1 MGTVLDALAMKI
13 LSNLGDLIQD
23 EVVMTLRVKKDIK
36 MLKNNL
42 EHFCAVREDAEA
54 LAMGNTVT
62 ESWWKEMRDVMFDVD
77 DVIDLFMVHSKNP
90 SQLPR
95 LVCFNQSLFSC
106 FAKITFDHRIAKR
119 IKNIN
124 EKLLGIKERK
134 EMFSLERTNCQQ
146 FQVTAVDRSQTSPIS
161 VEIVG
166 IDMKKASDDM
176 VKLIISNCNSNSST
190 LFGIHG
196 MGGIGKTTLA
206 QKIYQE
212 QRIREKFQIHIWLCI
227 SQSYT
232 EIDLLKQAIR
242 MAGGSCDQL
251 EAKSELL
258 PRLMDTVNGKTVFLV
273 LDDVWKSDV
282 WNELLQTPFETG
294 LNALILVTTRNRNI
308 LEQMHAR
315 YTHKVN
321 KMNSTDGLELL
332 MKRSFRPDEQTN
344 DGFWDVGRQIVQNC
358 DGLPLAIKVIAG
370 VLSAK
375 RTIVEWESI
384 RDSEWFTHGLPED
397 VTGPLYLSYRH
408 LPPQLKQCFIW
419 CALLPPNFEIKRDSV
434 AYWWVAEGF
443 VRKEH
448 NYAVYQIAED
458 YYHELIRRNLL
469 QPKPEY
475 VDKGISTMHD
485 LLRSLGQHL
494 TRDHSLFMDA
504 ESKEIL
510 PKLRRLGI
518 SGAVQNIPAIE
529 KQKFMRSLLIYNN
542 KNFKSL
548 NEYTFRNI
556 EHIRVLFLSGMGIL
570 SIPQSIGNLVLLR
583 LLDLSFTDI
592 SILPESIGNLISL
605 EYLSLLGCHKLNSL
619 PSTLMRLS
627 NISFLQLDQTAIDHV
642 PKGIEKFQK
651 LYNLRGVFESGT
663 GLPNIQRLWVEKLEQ
678 ATLDGELVL
687 MKCRNLRELG
697 LRCTIGM
704 SRTRCQTNDVGRI
717 QQVYEMLV
725 PSPSLVYIFLIGF
738 PGVMFPEW
746 LRSEPEQKLPN
757 LAHMHLDEC
766 ISCSQLPPAGQMPEL
781 QVLQI
786 RAADA
791 IVTIGAEILGKGVI
805 SASAFFPKLEL
816 LHIIDMRN
824 LEYWSL
830 NMGNLFENMEAMSQQ
845 LVLMPSLKR
854 LLLLD
859 CPKLNALPEDLQRIN
874 SLKRIHIEGAHMLQ
888 EIVSIPSVVWLKIK
902 NNRSLRKISNLSG
915 LQDLFAQDCPE
926 LDQADSL
933 IALKRLYMVDC
944 LKAQPFWKCL
954 PKDQG
959 VLIHIATPGADGR
972 DIFPDESLYN

>member
-95 LVCFNQSLFSC
+95 L
-106 FAKITFDHRIAKR
+106 
-119 IKNIN
+119 
-124 EKLLGIKERK
+124 
-134 EMFSLERTNCQQ
+134 
-146 FQVTAVDRSQTSPIS
+146 
-161 VEIVG
+161 
-166 IDMKKASDDM
+166 
-176 VKLIISNCNSNSST
+176 
-190 LFGIHG
+190 
-196 MGGIGKTTLA
+196 
-206 QKIYQE
+206 
-212 QRIREKFQIHIWLCI
+212 
-227 SQSYT
+227 SYT

-242 MAGGSCDQL
+242 MAGGSY
-251 EAKSELL
+251 
-258 PRLMDTVNGKTVFLV
+258 
-273 LDDVWKSDV
+273 DVWKSDV

-494 TRDHSLFMDA
+494 TSDHSLFMDA

-556 EHIRVLFLSGMGIL
+556 EHIRVLFLSGTGIL

-663 GLPNIQRLWVEKLEQ
+663 GFKL
-678 ATLDGELVL
+678 GELQ
-687 MKCRNLRELG
+687 ELG

-874 SLKRIHIEGAHMLQ
+874 SLKRIHIEGVHMLQ

-944 LKAQPFWKCL
+944 LNAQPFWKCL

-959 VLIHIATPGADGR
+959 LLIHIATPGADGR